1 MQKVVIR
8 DLEESQRQVFPISH
22 CGLDLT
28 LIGKSSPKGLF
39 LVKLLYFK
47 CLYTFWAAD
56 PSPHT
61 LIVILIND
69 SSVAELLSFY
79 KSYKIEFSVIH
90 LSGADCH

>member
-22 CGLDLT
+22 CLDLT

-79 KSYKIEFSVIH
+79 KIIK
-90 LSGADCH
+90 